1 MKKIYSGFLFS
12 LFFLNSINAQEVLPK
27 GLSAEEKRILPSYQ
41 FKGTQTTPAPASPV
55 RTSAQWEEVEYLVLS
70 WTTQYQNI
78 QRQIVQA
85 AVKECKVLIAT
96 QNETSVRNYLTNNGV
111 DLTNVRFLNAA
122 TNSIWIRDYAAN
134 TVYSNDVGT
143 RALVDWIYN
152 RPRPLDNVLPSK
164 HAAYVGVPIYVTDT
178 SPNDLV
184 NTGGNFMSDG
194 MGNAFASKLIL
205 DENKTGNS
213 YGVSAKTEEQ
223 VDKILKDYMGIN
235 SYRKMTVLPYDEIH
249 HIDMHM
255 KLLDEETILVS
266 QYPEGVAD
274 GPQIKQ
280 NIEYIKNTF
289 KTPFG
294 NDYDIK
300 WIPAPASTTGTYP
313 NTGGAYRTYTNAVI
327 INKTILV
334 PTYRPEV
341 DEPALNIYKQLMP
354 GYTVVGIDVD
364 NSGEDLIS
372 LSGAIHCITHT
383 IGVADPLWI
392 AHSKIKNVNSLSV
405 PVEAQIKHNSGVAQ
419 AKVFWRESGDIG
431 FQETSMTNSVESKWT
446 ANLSLPSTSKKI
458 EYYIWAQ
465 ANSGK
470 SITRPIVAPNGY
482 WTFDVAQLS
491 VEDLNSKNIEGPFP
505 NPANNKV
512 SFNLKNI
519 SGDINVSV
527 HNVLGQKLSEQKLNN
542 NNNGTISLDLNPKW
556 SGVLLITLEGKFGK
570 VTKKLIKKSDLN

>member
-12 LFFLNSINAQEVLPK
+12 LLFLNSFNAQEVLPK
-27 GLSAEEKRILPSYQ
+27 GLTQEEKLLLPNYKFTES
-41 FKGTQTTPAPASPV
+41 KRTPAPTSPV
-55 RTSAQWEEVEYLVLS
+55 RTAAQWEEVEYLVLR

-96 QNETSVRNYLTNNGV
+96 TSEASVRNYLTNTGV
-111 DLTNVRFLNAA
+111 DLTNVRFLNAN

-134 TVYSNDVGT
+134 TVYSNDVGE

-152 RPRPLDNVLPSK
+152 RPRPLDNTLPTS
-164 HAAYVGVPIYVTDT
+164 HAAYVGVPLYVTDT

-213 YGVSAKTEEQ
+213 YGVSAKTEAQ
-223 VDKILKDYMGIN
+223 VDKIFKDYMGIN
-235 SYRKMTVLPYDEIH
+235 SYRKMTVLPYDDIH

-266 QYPEGVAD
+266 QYPDGVAD

-280 NIEYIKNTF
+280 NIDYIKNTF

-300 WIPAPASTTGTYP
+300 WIPAPASTTGAYP

-341 DEPALNIYKQLMP
+341 DEPALAIYRQLMP

-392 AHSKIKNVNSLSV
+392 THSKVKSASSFTV
-405 PVEAQIKHNSGVAQ
+405 PIEAQIKHNSGIST

-431 FQETSMTNSVESKWT
+431 FQETSMTNPVESKWT
-446 ANLSLPSTSKKI
+446 TNLSLPTTSKKI

-470 SITRPIVAPNGY
+470 SITRPIVAPDGY
-482 WTFDVAQLS
+482 WTFDVSALS
-491 VEDLNSKNIEGPFP
+491 VEELNSKNIEGPFP
-505 NPANNKV
+505 NPANDKV
-512 SFNLKNI
+512 QFNLKNMTVDVNI
-519 SGDINVSV
+519 SI
-527 HNVLGQKLSEQKLNN
+527 HNILGQKLSEQKINN
-542 NNNGTISLDLNPKW
+542 TNGAILLDLNPKW
-556 SGVLLITLEGKFGK
+556 SGILLITLEGKFGK

>member
-12 LFFLNSINAQEVLPK
+12 LLFLNSLNAQEVLPK
-27 GLSAEEKRILPSYQ
+27 GLTQEEKLLLPNYQ
-41 FKGTQTTPAPASPV
+41 FTESKRTPAPISPV
-55 RTSAQWEEVEYLVLS
+55 RTSAQWEEVEYLFLR

-96 QNETSVRNYLTNNGV
+96 TSENTVRTYLTNNGV
-111 DLTNVRFLNAA
+111 DLTNVRFLNAN

-134 TVYSNDVGT
+134 TVYSNDVGE

-152 RPRPLDNVLPSK
+152 RPRPLDNTLPTS
-164 HAAYVGVPIYVTDT
+164 HAAYVGVPLYVTDT

-205 DENKTGNS
+205 DENKAGNS
-213 YGVSAKTEEQ
+213 YGVSAKTEAQ

-235 SYRKMTVLPYDEIH
+235 SYRKMTVLPYDGIH

-300 WIPAPASTTGTYP
+300 WIPAPASTTGAYP

-341 DEPALNIYKQLMP
+341 DEPALAIYRQLMP
-354 GYTVVGIDVD
+354 GYKVVGIDVD

-392 AHSKIKNVNSLSV
+392 THSKIKNVNSLNI
-405 PVEAQIKHNSGVAQ
+405 PVEAQIKHNSGIAQ

-470 SITRPIVAPNGY
+470 SITRPIVAPDGY

-491 VEDLNSKNIEGPFP
+491 VEDLNNKNIEGPFP

-519 SGDINVSV
+519 SGDINVTI
-527 HNVLGQKLSEQKLNN
+527 HNVLGQKLSEQKIN

>member
-12 LFFLNSINAQEVLPK
+12 LLFLNSFNAQEVLPK
-27 GLSAEEKRILPSYQ
+27 GLTQEEKLLLPNYK
-41 FKGTQTTPAPASPV
+41 FTETKRTPAPTSPV
-55 RTSAQWEEVEYLVLS
+55 RTSAQWEEVEYLVIR

-96 QNETSVRNYLTNNGV
+96 TSENTVRTYLTNNGV
-111 DLTNVRFLNAA
+111 DLTNVRFLNAN

-134 TVYSNDVGT
+134 TVYSNDVGE

-152 RPRPLDNVLPSK
+152 RPRPLDNTLPTS
-164 HAAYVGVPIYVTDT
+164 HAAYVGVPLYVTDT

-223 VDKILKDYMGIN
+223 VDKILKDYMGIS

-266 QYPEGVAD
+266 QYPEGIAD

-280 NIEYIKNTF
+280 NIDYIKNTF

-300 WIPAPASTTGTYP
+300 WITAPASTTGAYP

-405 PVEAQIKHNSGVAQ
+405 PVEAQIKHNSGIAQ

-431 FQETSMTNSVESKWT
+431 FQETSMNNSVESKWT

-470 SITRPIVAPNGY
+470 SITRPIVAPEGY

-512 SFNLKNI
+512 SFNFKNI
-519 SGDINVSV
+519 SGDINVSI
-527 HNVLGQKLSEQKLNN
+527 HNVLGQKLSEQKINSS
-542 NNNGTISLDLNPKW
+542 NGTISLDLNPKW

>member
-12 LFFLNSINAQEVLPK
+12 LLFLNSLNAQEVLPK
-27 GLSAEEKRILPSYQ
+27 GLTQEEKLLLPNYQ
-41 FKGTQTTPAPASPV
+41 FTESKRTPAPTSPV
-55 RTSAQWEEVEYLVLS
+55 RTSAQWEEVEYLVLR

-78 QRQIVQA
+78 QRQIVEA

-96 QNETSVRNYLTNNGV
+96 TSENTVRTYLTNNGV
-111 DLTNVRFLNAA
+111 DLTNVRFLNAN

-134 TVYSNDVGT
+134 TVYSNDVGE

-152 RPRPLDNVLPSK
+152 RPRPLDNTLPTS
-164 HAAYVGVPIYVTDT
+164 HAAYVGVPLYVTDT

-205 DENKTGNS
+205 DENKAGNS
-213 YGVSAKTEEQ
+213 YGVSAKTEAQ
-223 VDKILKDYMGIN
+223 VDKILKDYMGIS

-280 NIEYIKNTF
+280 NIDYIKNTF

-300 WIPAPASTTGTYP
+300 WIPAPASTTGAYP

-341 DEPALNIYKQLMP
+341 DETALNIYKLLMP
-354 GYTVVGIDVD
+354 GYKVVGIDVD

-392 AHSKIKNVNSLSV
+392 IHSKIKNVNSLNV
-405 PVEAQIKHNSGVAQ
+405 PVEAQIKHNSGIAQ

-431 FQETSMTNSVESKWT
+431 FQETSMVNSVESKWT
-446 ANLSLPSTSKKI
+446 ANLSLPATSKKI

-470 SITRPIVAPNGY
+470 SITRPIVAPDGY

-519 SGDINVSV
+519 SGDINVSI
-527 HNVLGQKLSEQKLNN
+527 HNIIGQKLSEQKINN
-542 NNNGTISLDLNPKW
+542 SNGTISLDLNPKW

-570 VTKKLIKKSDLN
+570 VTKKLIKKSDFN

>member
-1 MKKIYSGFLFS
+1 MKKIYSGFLFCLFS
-12 LFFLNSINAQEVLPK
+12 LSLVNAQEVLPK
-27 GLSAEEKRILPSYQ
+27 GLTSEEKLLLPNYKFSES
-41 FKGTQTTPAPASPV
+41 KRTPAPSSPV
-55 RTSAQWEEVEYLVLS
+55 RTAAQWEEVEYLVIR
-70 WTTQYQNI
+70 WTSQYQNI
-78 QRQIVQA
+78 QRQIVEA

-96 QNETSVRNYLTNNGV
+96 QSETSVKNYLTANGV

-134 TVYSNDVGT
+134 TVYTNDVGS

-152 RPRPLDNVLPSK
+152 RPRPLDNTLPTS
-164 HAAYVGVPIYVTDT
+164 HAAYVGVPLYITDT

-213 YGVSAKTEEQ
+213 YGVSAKTEAQ
-223 VDKILKDYMGIN
+223 VDKIFKDYMGIN
-235 SYRKMTVLPYDEIH
+235 SYRKMNVLPYDEIH

-274 GPQIKQ
+274 GPYIKQ
-280 NIEYIKNTF
+280 NIDYIKSTF

-300 WIPAPASTTGTYP
+300 WIPAPASSTGAYP
-313 NTGGAYRTYTNAVI
+313 NTGGAYRTFTNAVI
-327 INKTILV
+327 VNKTILV
-334 PTYRPEV
+334 PTYRAEV
-341 DEPALNIYKQLMP
+341 DAPALAIYKQLMP
-354 GYTVVGIDVD
+354 GYKIVGIDVD

-392 AHSKIKNVNSLSV
+392 THSKVKNASSFTV
-405 PVEAQIKHNSGVAQ
+405 PIEAQIKHISGIST
-419 AKVFWRESGDIG
+419 AKVYWRESGDIG
-431 FQETSMTNSVESKWT
+431 FQETSMTNSVDNKWV

-458 EYYIWAQ
+458 DYYIWAQ

-470 SITRPIVAPNGY
+470 TITRPLVAPDGY
-482 WTFDVAQLS
+482 WRFDVSALYTD
-491 VEDLNSKNIEGPFP
+491 ELASKNIEGPFP
-505 NPANNKV
+505 NPAGDKV
-512 SFNLKNI
+512 QFNLKNI
-519 SGDINVSV
+519 SGDITVSI
-527 HNVLGQKLSEQKLNN
+527 HNLLGQKLFDQKMTNS
-542 NNNGTISLDLNPKW
+542 NGTISLDLNPKW

>member
-1 MKKIYSGFLFS
+1 MKKIYFGFLFS
-12 LFFLNSINAQEVLPK
+12 LLFLNSIKAQEVLPK
-27 GLSAEEKRILPSYQ
+27 GLTAEEKQNLKSYK
-41 FKGTQTTPAPASPV
+41 FTGTQKTPAPSSPV
-55 RTSAQWEEVEYLVLS
+55 RTAAQWEEVEYLVLS
-70 WTTQYQNI
+70 WTSQYQNI

-96 QNETSVRNYLTNNGV
+96 QNETSVRTYLTNNGV
-111 DLTNVRFLNAA
+111 DLTNVRFLNAT

-134 TVYSNDVGT
+134 TVYTNDVGS

-152 RPRPLDNVLPSK
+152 RPRPLDNILPTS
-164 HAAYVGVPIYVTDT
+164 HAAYVGVPLYVTDT

-213 YGVSAKTEEQ
+213 YGVSAKTEAQ
-223 VDKILKDYMGIN
+223 IDKIAKDYMGIN

-274 GPQIKQ
+274 GPYIKQ
-280 NIEYIKNTF
+280 NIDYIKNTF

-294 NDYDIK
+294 HDYDIK
-300 WIPAPASTTGTYP
+300 WISAPASTSGAYP
-313 NTGGAYRTYTNAVI
+313 NTGGAYRTFTNAVI

-334 PTYRPEV
+334 PTYRAEV
-341 DEPALNIYKQLMP
+341 DAPALAIYKQLMP
-354 GYTVVGIDVD
+354 GYKIVGIDVD
-364 NSGEDLIS
+364 NAGEDLIS
-372 LSGAIHCITHT
+372 LSGALHCITHT

-392 AHSKIKNVNSLSV
+392 THSKVKTATSFTV
-405 PVEAQIKHNSGVAQ
+405 PIEAQIKHISGIST
-419 AKVFWRESGDIG
+419 AKVYWRESGDIG
-431 FQETSMTNSVESKWT
+431 FQETNMTNPVDNKWV
-446 ANLSLPSTSKKI
+446 ANLSLPSSSKKI
-458 EYYIWAQ
+458 DYYIWAQ

-470 SITRPIVAPNGY
+470 SISRPIVAPDGF
-482 WTFDVAQLS
+482 WTFDVTALS
-491 VEDLNSKNIEGPFP
+491 TDELTAKNIEGPFP
-505 NPANNKV
+505 NPADSKV
-512 SFNLKNI
+512 QFNLKNM
-519 SGDINVSV
+519 SGDITVSI
-527 HNVLGQKLSEQKLNN
+527 HNVLGQKLFSQKITNC
-542 NNNGTISLDLNPKW
+542 NGKISLELNPKW

-570 VTKKLIKKSDLN
+570 VTRKLIKKSDLN

>member
-1 MKKIYSGFLFS
+1 M
-12 LFFLNSINAQEVLPK
+12 
-27 GLSAEEKRILPSYQ
+27 
-41 FKGTQTTPAPASPV
+41 
-55 RTSAQWEEVEYLVLS
+55 
-70 WTTQYQNI
+70 
-78 QRQIVQA
+78 
-85 AVKECKVLIAT
+85 KECKVLIAT
-96 QNETSVRNYLTNNGV
+96 TSEASVRTYLTNNGV
-111 DLTNVRFLNAA
+111 DLTNVRFLNAN

-134 TVYSNDVGT
+134 TVYSNDVGE

-152 RPRPLDNVLPSK
+152 RPRPLDNTLPTS
-164 HAAYVGVPIYVTDT
+164 HAAYAGVQLYVTDT

-205 DENKTGNS
+205 DENKAGNS
-213 YGVSAKTEEQ
+213 YNVSAKTEAQ

-266 QYPEGVAD
+266 QYPEGIAD

-280 NIEYIKNTF
+280 NIDYIKNTF

-300 WIPAPASTTGTYP
+300 WIPAPASTTGAYP

-341 DEPALNIYKQLMP
+341 DEPALNLYKQLMP

-364 NSGEDLIS
+364 NAGEDLIS

-392 AHSKIKNVNSLSV
+392 THSKLKNATSFTV
-405 PVEAQIKHNSGVAQ
+405 PIEAQIKHNSGIFT

-431 FQETSMTNSVESKWT
+431 FQETSMTNSGDNKWV
-446 ANLSLPSTSKKI
+446 ANLSLPSTSKQI
-458 EYYIWAQ
+458 DYYIWAQ

-470 SITRPIVAPNGY
+470 SIARPIVAPDGF
-482 WTFDVAQLS
+482 WTFDVSALS
-491 VEDLNSKNIEGPFP
+491 VDELAFKNIEGPFP
-505 NPANNKV
+505 NPAENKV
-512 SFNLKNI
+512 QFNLKNI
-519 SGDINVSV
+519 SGDINISI
-527 HNVLGQKLSEQKLNN
+527 HNVIGHKLSEQKINST
-542 NNNGTISLDLNPKW
+542 NGIISLDLNPKW
-556 SGVLLITLEGKFGK
+556 SGVLLISFEGKFGK

>member
-12 LFFLNSINAQEVLPK
+12 LLFLNSFNAQEVLPK
-27 GLSAEEKRILPSYQ
+27 GLTQEEKLLLPNYKFTES
-41 FKGTQTTPAPASPV
+41 KRTPAPTSSV
-55 RTSAQWEEVEYLVLS
+55 RTSAQWEEVEYLVLR

-96 QNETSVRNYLTNNGV
+96 TSENTVRTYLTNNGV
-111 DLTNVRFLNAA
+111 DLTNVRFLNAN

-134 TVYSNDVGT
+134 TVYSNDVGE

-152 RPRPLDNVLPSK
+152 RPRPLDNTLPVS
-164 HAAYVGVPIYVTDT
+164 HAAYVGVPLYVTDT

-205 DENKTGNS
+205 DENKAGNS
-213 YGVSAKTEEQ
+213 YGVSAKTEAQ
-223 VDKILKDYMGIN
+223 VDKILKDYMGIS

-300 WIPAPASTTGTYP
+300 WIPAPASTTGAYP

-341 DEPALNIYKQLMP
+341 DEPALAIYRQLMP
-354 GYTVVGIDVD
+354 GYKVVGIDVD

-392 AHSKIKNVNSLSV
+392 THSKIKNVNSLNI
-405 PVEAQIKHNSGVAQ
+405 PVEAQIKHNSGIAQ

-446 ANLSLPSTSKKI
+446 ANLSLPATSKKI

-470 SITRPIVAPNGY
+470 SITRPIVAPDGY

-519 SGDINVSV
+519 SGDINISV
-527 HNVLGQKLSEQKLNN
+527 HNILGQKLSEQKINN
-542 NNNGTISLDLNPKW
+542 SNGTISLDLNPKW